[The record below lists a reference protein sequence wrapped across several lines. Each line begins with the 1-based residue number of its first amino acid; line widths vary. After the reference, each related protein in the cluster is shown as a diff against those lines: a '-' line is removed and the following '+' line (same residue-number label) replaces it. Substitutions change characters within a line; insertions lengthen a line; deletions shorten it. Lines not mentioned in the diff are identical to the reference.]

1 MKITSRRRFFKNV
14 LFFLSGFVSLL
25 YFPRSKNDKYLKTF
39 ISKINLKKLKIKSIK
54 KILTKTNIF
63 NHRKFILEY
72 KSSNFASLKEFSM
85 WLNTRIER
93 DYINSNLVL
102 LENMFI
108 SETEFSLLILKY
120 S

>member
-85 WLNTRIER
+85 WLNIKANILYYT
-93 DYINSNLVL
+93 L
-102 LENMFI
+102 LLFI
-108 SETEFSLLILKY
+108 LIYL